1 MIKSHKQLTASLLI
15 SAALSVSLG
24 TISPQSVSAASV
36 SSNLSSTVSAVQTAH
51 IESTVRLRTAP
62 STSSS
67 VLTYLNKGDIVT
79 ILEKTN
85 NYFYKVRTA
94 DGEVG
99 YTSSLDK
106 YIRLI
111 PKNVDVGTVT
121 PLPTPTVPVTPSTSR
136 VVEDVISAGIKYL
149 GTPYEYGSSRNTT
162 DTFDCS
168 DFIRQMFLDG
178 NQLRL
183 PADSRSQGEWI
194 KENSR
199 AVNDISGLKR
209 GDLMFFMSYKGSSS
223 SVYAGIDKSSERIT
237 HVALYLG
244 EGQILHTYSVTS
256 GGVKV
261 DKLSASWSNRFLY
274 GGSVIQ

>member
-15 SAALSVSLG
+15 SAALAVSLG

-136 VVEDVISAGIKYL
+136 AVEDVISAGIKYL

-199 AVNDISGLKR
+199 AVNDIFGLKR